1 MISSMVPP
9 SRSAAGLAFGRYR
22 LFAHRRELLCDDKPI
37 KLGARALDVL
47 MVLVETPGT
56 LVSKDVLLAR
66 VWPDR
71 MVEEGNL
78 QAQVTALRKA
88 LGSDRELIRTV
99 AGRGYLFTGKIH
111 ALAA

>member
-1 MISSMVPP
+1 MVAL

-22 LFAHRRELLCDDKPI
+22 LFPHRRELLCDDRPI

-78 QAQVTALRKA
+78 QAQVTALRRA
-88 LGSDRELIRTV
+88 LGADRELIRTV
-99 AGRGYLFTGKIH
+99 PGRGYVF
-111 ALAA
+111 AAEIRAQPVNG